1 MPRSGL
7 RLTDLPF
14 PKETEG
20 CYVRVTAPTWDG
32 WLAGVVVIRTVVFM
46 VVRQVLRALQRRPT
60 PNPNEVQIAVL
71 QHPRH
76 RRTWPVV
83 PAAHGS
89 RPHTRAT
96 RYCRSPRVGS

>member
-89 RPHTRAT
+89 
-96 RYCRSPRVGS
+96 